1 MHLCSRTI
9 SHLYFFVSERRE
21 SSISGRFP
29 TQESFEEENIEVL
42 QDDLSMMTTIVKRFK
57 KNVAGGLLTDKRL
70 MNTLLGNIK
79 ILQSIADEC
88 DDDTQL

>member
-1 MHLCSRTI
+1 
-9 SHLYFFVSERRE
+9 
-21 SSISGRFP
+21 
-29 TQESFEEENIEVL
+29 
-42 QDDLSMMTTIVKRFK
+42 MMTTIVKRFK

-70 MNTLLGNIK
+70 MHTLLGNIK